1 MKKVIVI
8 VILVVYLA
16 SIAVVNFFGLE
27 IKVFDGI
34 KYVESI
40 QCNSITVQNENPVTL
55 GPTQTLSG
63 NVPLFIFDFIP
74 APEGTVYTTEDE
86 SIVSNPNAVQ
96 INYEVLPHLAD
107 ESGVEFIFDKEALE
121 GVVVFHEMSRTFVF
135 LQDMRLIT
143 VTLRAIDGSNKST
156 TIKILGRK
164 ATETA
169 QTYEITGG

>member
-27 IKVFDGI
+27 IKLFDGI

-40 QCNSITVQNENPVTL
+40 QCNTITVQNENPVTL
-55 GPTQTLSG
+55 EPTQTLNG

-86 SIVSNPNAVQ
+86 SIVNNPNAVQ
-96 INYEVLPHLAD
+96 INYEVFPHLAD
-107 ESGVEFIFDKEALE
+107 ESGVEFIFDKDALE

-143 VTLRAIDGSNKST
+143 VTIKAIDGSNKST

-164 ATETA
+164 ATESH
-169 QTYEITGG
+169 QNYEITGG